1 MGTQVITGF
10 LYYYIKYHIKYK
22 FLQYHPVLNTA
33 GRGTQCRPMENKDI
47 QAYLKHN
54 QYIQANLDG
63 MELPENFDP
72 QTYEAHYEM
81 SIKDQRKLPN
91 YVFNF
96 TLPNDIGKRR
106 QKEGLLN

>member
-1 MGTQVITGF
+1 M
-10 LYYYIKYHIKYK
+10 
-22 FLQYHPVLNTA
+22 LNTA

-63 MELPENFDP
+63 MELPENFNP